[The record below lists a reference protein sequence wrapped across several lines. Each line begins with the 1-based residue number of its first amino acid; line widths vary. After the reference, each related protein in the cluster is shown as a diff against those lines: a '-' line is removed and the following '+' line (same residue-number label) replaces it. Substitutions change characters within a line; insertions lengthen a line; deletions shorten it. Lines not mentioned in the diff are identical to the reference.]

1 MNITWCIEWWVRLQT
16 NQWHYEQMLDEE
28 DEVMKEIHL
37 LLMLDNIRD
46 GLWHKLDVGSEK
58 RIEGVYE
65 NG

>member
-16 NQWHYEQMLDEE
+16 HQWHYEQMLDEE

-46 GLWHKLDVGSEK
+46 GLWHKLGVGSEK
-58 RIEGVYE
+58 LIEGVYE